1 MKKQRLLIALL
12 SIAFCFSFMFGIS
25 KVNTAKAAPAP
36 VTVAE
41 MIENA
46 DDLRP
51 AFNHDGGER
60 LAVND
65 GVISCWADGHFFY
78 CQEVDAV
85 AFDITFSAGTD
96 ICFALRTNGGGQM
109 WTSHGYYAFI
119 YQNGTAGYAELYKV
133 TDCGAWQTAE
143 TQLAKGD
150 IANVFDGNAHSVVYS
165 FDEATGALS
174 LTVDGVSIVG
184 TDAGEPIA
192 IANSNFKIARVNSG
206 ALYTVSATGAETPD
220 PEPDPDPT
228 PDPEPEPETAGI
240 AITNEV
246 MLENTDKLLP
256 AFNYGGAERCVVKN
270 GQISSWT
277 DGNFFYNDLVDSAS
291 FTFTAGEA
299 QNMLFVGLH
308 LNSVC
313 VPWASTGYF
322 AFIQDGNASVYKID
336 ASDLGAWTGAILGEA
351 VALPVNV
358 FDGEAHE
365 ISFAIEDKTLTFV
378 VDETTI
384 ERTFEDDKI
393 AVDGTEFGMSSNG
406 TGAFLL
412 GEAELVIEVKDYEGE
427 FTNIETLIAQGAIR
441 ADYNYNGDFH
451 CVKSNGFVEANE
463 YKMSINATLTA
474 IDFDIV
480 VTAGNSMYFAMRTT
494 RGGAIWEIGG
504 YAVWLDGTTLKLF
517 DLSTNWHDAPDV
529 IVNGFTNIFDGEAH
543 NIKMYVFDDEHGF
556 AQIGFSVDGG
566 EWVRY
571 VDTTDVITL
580 DGHTEMYLMNVNDE
594 SIRFKVT
601 APEGT
606 NHNYGEPSVT
616 PPTCTEDG
624 YTSTV
629 CADCGKTI
637 VTAGETATGHHH
649 EEEVT
654 PPTCTEDG
662 YITYTCACGDSYVEA
677 GETATGHTHVPT
689 VVEPTCE
696 DKGYT
701 KHECACGDNYMDNFV
716 DELGHDMTDATCED
730 PATCRREGCEYTED
744 ALGHDMADATCTDP
758 ATCKREGCNHTE
770 GEALGHDYGDWV
782 VVKEATESEQGEQT
796 KTCSRCGDTISEPI
810 PVLEQEESPNASAGC
825 TGAVGGSLVGI
836 LGLCLS
842 AIIIKR
848 KHN

>member
-25 KVNTAKAAPAP
+25 KVNTAKAAPSP
-36 VTVAE
+36 VAVAE
-41 MIENA
+41 MLENA

-51 AFNHDGGER
+51 AFNYGGGER
-60 LAVND
+60 LAINE
-65 GVISCWADGHFFY
+65 GAISCWQDGHFFY

-85 AFDITFSAGTD
+85 AFDITFSAGND
-96 ICFALRTNGGGQM
+96 VCFALRTDGGGQM
-109 WTSHGYYAFI
+109 WTSHGYYAFV
-119 YQNGTAGYAELYKV
+119 YQKGAAGYAELYKV
-133 TDCGAWQTAE
+133 TDCSAWQTAE

-150 IANVFDGNAHSVVYS
+150 VANVFDGSAHSVVFS
-165 FDEATGALS
+165 FDESTGALS
-174 LTVDGVSIVG
+174 LTIDDVSIVG

-192 IANSNFKIARVNSG
+192 KENSNFKIARVNSG

-228 PDPEPEPETAGI
+228 PDPEPEPEPEDTGV

-270 GQISSWT
+270 GQISSWE
-277 DGNFFYNDLVDSAS
+277 DGNFYYRDEVDSAS
-291 FTFTAGEA
+291 FTFTAGKA
-299 QNMLFVGLH
+299 QSMLFVGLH
-308 LNSVC
+308 LSSSN
-313 VPWASTGYF
+313 VPWASTGYY

-336 ASDLGAWTGAILGEA
+336 ASDMGAWTGAILGEA

-365 ISFAIEDKTLTFV
+365 IAFAVSGKTLTFV

-384 ERTFEDDKI
+384 ERTFEDD
-393 AVDGTEFGMSSNG
+393 ALPVANTEFGMSSNG

-529 IVNGFTNIFDGEAH
+529 IVNNFTNIYDGEAH
-543 NIKMYVFDDEHGF
+543 NIKMYVFDDENGF

-571 VDTTDVITL
+571 VDTTSVITL
-580 DGHTEMYLMNVNDE
+580 DGHTEMFLMNVNDA
-594 SIRFKVT
+594 SLRYKVT

-637 VTAGETATGHHH
+637 VTAGETATGHDYKAV
-649 EEEVT
+649 VT
-654 PPTCTEDG
+654 EPTCLVDG
-662 YITYTCACGDSYVEA
+662 YTTYTCACGDSYVEA
-677 GETATGHTHVPT
+677 GEAATGHAHVPT
-689 VVEPTCE
+689 VVAPTCE

-701 KHECACGDNYMDNFV
+701 QYTCACGDSYMDNFV
-716 DELGHDMTDATCED
+716 DELGHDM
-730 PATCRREGCEYTED
+730 
-744 ALGHDMADATCTDP
+744 ADATCTAP
-758 ATCKREGCNHTE
+758 ETCKREGCDYTE
-770 GEALGHDYGDWV
+770 GEALGHDHGDWV
-782 VVKEATESEQGEQT
+782 VEKEATTSEEGLQS
-796 KTCSRCGDTISEPI
+796 KTCSRCGDKISEPI
-810 PVLEQEESPNASAGC
+810 PVKKASKGC
-825 TGAVGGSLVGI
+825 TGSVGGSLVGI

>member
-1 MKKQRLLIALL
+1 
-12 SIAFCFSFMFGIS
+12 
-25 KVNTAKAAPAP
+25 
-36 VTVAE
+36 
-41 MIENA
+41 
-46 DDLRP
+46 
-51 AFNHDGGER
+51 
-60 LAVND
+60 
-65 GVISCWADGHFFY
+65 
-78 CQEVDAV
+78 
-85 AFDITFSAGTD
+85 
-96 ICFALRTNGGGQM
+96 
-109 WTSHGYYAFI
+109 
-119 YQNGTAGYAELYKV
+119 
-133 TDCGAWQTAE
+133 
-143 TQLAKGD
+143 
-150 IANVFDGNAHSVVYS
+150 
-165 FDEATGALS
+165 
-174 LTVDGVSIVG
+174 
-184 TDAGEPIA
+184 
-192 IANSNFKIARVNSG
+192 
-206 ALYTVSATGAETPD
+206 
-220 PEPDPDPT
+220 
-228 PDPEPEPETAGI
+228 
-240 AITNEV
+240 
-246 MLENTDKLLP
+246 
-256 AFNYGGAERCVVKN
+256 
-270 GQISSWT
+270 
-277 DGNFFYNDLVDSAS
+277 
-291 FTFTAGEA
+291 
-299 QNMLFVGLH
+299 
-308 LNSVC
+308 
-313 VPWASTGYF
+313 
-322 AFIQDGNASVYKID
+322 
-336 ASDLGAWTGAILGEA
+336 
-351 VALPVNV
+351 
-358 FDGEAHE
+358 
-365 ISFAIEDKTLTFV
+365 
-378 VDETTI
+378 
-384 ERTFEDDKI
+384 
-393 AVDGTEFGMSSNG
+393 
-406 TGAFLL
+406 
-412 GEAELVIEVKDYEGE
+412 
-427 FTNIETLIAQGAIR
+427 
-441 ADYNYNGDFH
+441 
-451 CVKSNGFVEANE
+451 
-463 YKMSINATLTA
+463 MSINATLTA

-580 DGHTEMYLMNVNDE
+580 DGHTEMYLMNVNDA
-594 SIRFKVT
+594 SLRFKVT

-606 NHNYGEPSVT
+606 NHNYGEPTVT

-624 YTSTV
+624 YTSIV

-677 GETATGHTHVPT
+677 GETATGHHHEEEVTPPTCTEDGYITYTCACGDSYVEAGEAATGHTHVPT

-716 DELGHDMTDATCED
+716 DELGHDMTDATCE
-730 PATCRREGCEYTED
+730 A
-744 ALGHDMADATCTDP
+744 P

-810 PVLEQEESPNASAGC
+810 PVSEQEESPKASAGC